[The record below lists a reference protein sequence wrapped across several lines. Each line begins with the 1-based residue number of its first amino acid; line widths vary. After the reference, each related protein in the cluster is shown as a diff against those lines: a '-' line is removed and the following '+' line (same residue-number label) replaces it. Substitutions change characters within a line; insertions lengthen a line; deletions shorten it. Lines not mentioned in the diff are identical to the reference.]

1 MKLVTGEE
9 MRLID
14 RIAIEE
20 YGIPEILLMEAAG
33 NAVAEELEKELN
45 SCRKRKIAIVCGRGN
60 NGGDGFVVARRL
72 FLKGLRVKVY
82 LLSPIEGVQGS
93 ARINLDILLKMKC
106 PIEAVNGIEALR
118 LEALE
123 ADYIV
128 DCILGTGLEGEV
140 GPLFAEAIE
149 IINSSGVP
157 VISVDIPSG
166 AIADNGAISQAVV
179 KADKTICL
187 QLPKLANINYPAAE
201 FNGELLIKDIG
212 IPSSAYEG
220 REFSKNMITKEMV
233 EAILPK
239 RQGNTHK
246 GTYGNTILVAGSAG
260 MTGAAILSA
269 TAAMR
274 VGAGI
279 VRLAAPEGVNGVLE
293 SRLTE
298 VITIP
303 LRETKKGYMG
313 IEDIDKVTALLK
325 ISNSIAI
332 GPGCGT
338 TLELE
343 NLLRN
348 VLELSG
354 IPVVIDADGLNVLA
368 QKIDLLSL
376 SGAPVIL
383 TPHPKEFS
391 RLTGLSVEEINS
403 NRIETAVNFAQKWG
417 VFLILKGAK
426 TVVAFPNGEIY
437 INNTGNPGMAT
448 AGSGDALT
456 GMLAGFLAQGIVP
469 EKAALA
475 AVYLHGKAGDSAAAE
490 KGEYSMIA
498 GDMVEAIPTV
508 MKELHHRGKL

>member
-33 NAVAEELEKELN
+33 NAVAEELENEINHCSKN
-45 SCRKRKIAIVCGRGN
+45 KIVIICGRGN
-60 NGGDGFVVARRL
+60 NGGDGFVAARRL
-72 FLKGLRVKVY
+72 FMKGYRVKVY
-82 LLSPIEGVQGS
+82 LLSPIEGIQG
-93 ARINLDILLKMKC
+93 AAKTNLDILLKLDC
-106 PIEAVNGIEALR
+106 PMEAVNTIDALR
-118 LEALE
+118 KEAPE
-123 ADYIV
+123 ADILV

-149 IINSSGVP
+149 IINSSPVP

-166 AIADNGAISQAVV
+166 AIADNGGISQAVV
-179 KADKTICL
+179 KANKTICL
-187 QLPKLANINYPAAE
+187 QLPKLGNMIYPAAE
-201 FNGELLIKDIG
+201 YNGELIIREIG
-212 IPSSAYEG
+212 IPFSAFN
-220 REFSKNMITKEMV
+220 RSEFTKNLITKESV
-233 EAILPK
+233 KEILPQ
-239 RQGNTHK
+239 RLGNTHK
-246 GTYGNTILVAGSAG
+246 GTYGNAILVAGSAG

-269 TAAMR
+269 NAAMR

-279 VRLAAPEGVNGVLE
+279 VRLAAPEGVNSVLE

-325 ISNSIAI
+325 ISNAIAI
-332 GPGCGT
+332 GPGSGT
-338 TLELE
+338 TLEIE

-348 VLELSG
+348 VLEVSD

-368 QKIDLLSL
+368 QKMDLLSL
-376 SGAPVIL
+376 AVAPVIL

-391 RLTGLSVEEINS
+391 RLTGLSVEEINR
-403 NRIETAVNFAQKWG
+403 NRIETAVAFAKKWG
-417 VFLILKGAK
+417 VHLILKGAR
-426 TVVAFPNGEIY
+426 TVVAYPNGEVF

-448 AGSGDALT
+448 AGSGDVLT
-456 GMLAGFLAQGIVP
+456 GMLAGLLAQGIAP
-469 EKAALA
+469 ERAALA
-475 AVYLHGKAGDSAAAE
+475 AVYLHGKAGDFAAAD
-490 KGEYSMIA
+490 KGEYSVVA
-498 GDMVEAIPTV
+498 GDIVEAISTV
-508 MKELHHRGKL
+508 MKELHNGSRL